1 MVFCSSLKCLYVISL
16 VHTLISQILP
26 CIGHDHDGKY
36 LTNKSQSEG
45 QFSQLVSPS
54 SQSHEDR
61 ECQSHEDRTT
71 WTMVVMMENDLP
83 NDFAHLDLI
92 NLEPK
97 TSWWNTCDMRTRRS
111 GCLEESHTPKWRLII
126 MFFSKASYLVG
137 KIPPIFG
144 TNPWPSTW
152 AGQSQHS
159 RPSSFKLP
167 AHCAC
172 AIPKAVTTKEIP
184 HCAMPK
190 CLAFPIPDS
199 RISWSRMP
207 MLSLPKFQR
216 ILPAFGCHGA
226 MVPWSWSKH
235 WKHQRAFRCYTVL
248 HMCY

>member
-83 NDFAHLDLI
+83 NDFAHLDLF

-111 GCLEESHTPKWRLII
+111 GCLEESHIYPKMKVDHHVLLK
-126 MFFSKASYLVG
+126 SLVFG
-137 KIPPIFG
+137 GQNPPILG

-190 CLAFPIPDS
+190 CLAFPNPD
-199 RISWSRMP
+199 IFDM
-207 MLSLPKFQR
+207 QR
-216 ILPAFGCHGA
+216 FFTCAPRYSKVQCSKLCQVSHMKGRRSKGPW
-226 MVPWSWSKH
+226 VP
-235 WKHQRAFRCYTVL
+235 RC
-248 HMCY
+248 

>member
-1 MVFCSSLKCLYVISL
+1 MK
-16 VHTLISQILP
+16 HMW
-26 CIGHDHDGKY
+26 
-36 LTNKSQSEG
+36 
-45 QFSQLVSPS
+45 
-54 SQSHEDR
+54 HEDPKIWLSR
-61 ECQSHEDRTT
+61 RITYPKMKVDHHVLLKS
-71 WTMVVMMENDLP
+71 
-83 NDFAHLDLI
+83 LI
-92 NLEPK
+92 FGGQNPL
-97 TSWWNTCDMRTRRS
+97 
-111 GCLEESHTPKWRLII
+111 
-126 MFFSKASYLVG
+126 
-137 KIPPIFG
+137 IFG

-190 CLAFPIPDS
+190 CLAFPNPDS

-235 WKHQRAFRCYTVL
+235 WKHQHVFSCYTVL
-248 HMCY
+248 HICC